1 MLQCERF
8 EDRKQRNVK
17 DNIKEE
23 WEEVLQIFREYNR
36 KIEEGKKRKY
46 KKKEVV

>member
-8 EDRKQRNVK
+8 EDRKQRNVE

-23 WEEVLQIFREYNR
+23 WEEVLQIFKEYNR
-36 KIEEGKKRKY
+36 KIEEGKKGSIRRK
-46 KKKEVV
+46 K